1 MPRDYEAE
9 AYLSMVGRARKAS
22 DDLVHRH
29 LLLAVKLAGQYRGRG
44 VSYADLI
51 GEANLALV
59 QAARNYPNSL
69 AKANGVLFGKYAARA
84 IRNRLIEAIRRAE
97 PVHINHTAWA
107 ALNKVRAEEGTDEE
121 IAASTGGLL
130 SVDTIRYLRG
140 LVKALDAVS
149 LEEPL
154 YWQAHGEPVTP
165 ADVAAD
171 PSQNVEEEVLASL
184 ERQELRERL
193 REALSKVGGL
203 GQLAISLRFGIEP
216 PGFSEVS
223 LDAVLQ
229 VCQRERVL
237 ESGMARMRR
246 RMTADDNT
254 RAGAVVSG
262 DRRYP
267 VSLIYSKFGPGR
279 AARIER
285 DQSLWRRVASEP
297 PPAVLGA
304 K

>member
-9 AYLSMVGRARKAS
+9 AYLSMVGQACKAY
-22 DDLVHRH
+22 DDVIHRH
-29 LLLAVKLAGQYRGRG
+29 LLMAVKLAGQYRDRG

-59 QAARNYPNSL
+59 KAARDYPKSR
-69 AKANGVLFGKYAARA
+69 AKANGVSFGKYAARA
-84 IRNRLIEAIRRAE
+84 IRNRLIEAIRKAE

-107 ALNKVRAEEGTDEE
+107 ALSKVRAEEETDEE

-165 ADVAAD
+165 ADVVAD
-171 PSQNVEEEVLASL
+171 PSQDVEEEVLASL

-229 VCQRERVL
+229 VCERGTIL
-237 ESGMARMRR
+237 ENGIARMRR
-246 RMTADDNT
+246 RMTVDDNT
-254 RAGAVVSG
+254 RTRAVVSG

-267 VSLIYSKFGPGR
+267 VSLIYSKFSPGR

-285 DQSLWRRVASEP
+285 DQNLWRRVASQP
-297 PPAVLGA
+297 PPAVLDAG
-304 K
+304 

>member
-29 LLLAVKLAGQYRGRG
+29 LLLAVKLAGQYRDRG

-59 QAARNYPNSL
+59 QAARDYPNSL
-69 AKANGVLFGKYAARA
+69 AKANGVPFGKYAARA

-97 PVHINHTAWA
+97 PVHINHIAWA

-140 LVKALDAVS
+140 LVKALAVAS
-149 LEEPL
+149 FDEP
-154 YWQAHGEPVTP
+154 WQELSGGGFTTLADITP
-165 ADVAAD
+165 D
-171 PSQNVEEEVLASL
+171 PGQNVEEEVLASL

-279 AARIER
+279 PARIER
-285 DQSLWRRVASEP
+285 DKNIWRRVASEP
-297 PPAVLGA
+297 PPAAVDAG
-304 K
+304 